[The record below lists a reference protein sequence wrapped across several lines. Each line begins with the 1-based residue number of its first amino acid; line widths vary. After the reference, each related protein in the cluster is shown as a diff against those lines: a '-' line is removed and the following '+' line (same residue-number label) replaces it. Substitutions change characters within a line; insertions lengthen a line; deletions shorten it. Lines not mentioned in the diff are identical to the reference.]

1 MRIKR
6 RTYKRNE
13 GMERQH
19 TQGGSNRR
27 HEFLRLNAE
36 QLVGNRTNGILYRLL
51 KSGLRSL
58 GMSRDVK
65 IVDFDA
71 EPSVIDNDIDSVLM
85 ERMQM
90 YIKYRTRGTTDDH
103 WGNIIEKTLSDRV
116 GIRFEENDKRYY
128 IFPTCIFV
136 SDRTTTVVGREANTD
151 TPVAGTTTDFH
162 AKHKYQHSEDEANA
176 LLDERQKEQVRSK
189 RETVNVEFMGFTI
202 QMNDGQQDATVD
214 VRVKRSGGTAVD
226 NNTFFRYLKLSQ
238 SGVKTTDHLVQD
250 TSLGKG
256 MDMNARCDGVVKLL
270 KGQLKTLL
278 QSRSTTS
285 VRVDIGDPKST
296 NSAHF
301 TINFDY
307 SKQRTAYKE
316 TTHDQMH
323 HRGFYQAHGD
333 DQKEHFDLE
342 ATIDRKVHDDDIKSY
357 LTERADLSR
366 EKRII
371 MRYYNVQDEEDQYI
385 VYTFQVANA
394 ACKLA
399 GDTIHL
405 VTRSLEPNISEP
417 DIQMYSLRDSSCK
430 YWLHADVA
438 TTDTSAMG
446 EAFDPNIVVPI
457 FKIPIED
464 TGDSSMEEVVTEED
478 ERSMSSTKKMQHSD
492 DHIVKAYTAIANAS
506 SVLQFFARLVFEVVQ
521 ESGSSWSSPTTM
533 KAGVDGVYRSQFATS
548 SFPAGREDHN
558 EPFRMN
564 SDYMFMHLLLCASH
578 HLKCVSYTRMVS
590 KSRMIG
596 KKQTNELAFL
606 VVAGAESIRGAG
618 NQIFHDKPSI
628 SAEQKFATP
637 FIDIFCKS
645 LSSSSMMSGS
655 KSFAS
660 NQDSMVTTN
669 HVLENIRL
677 FYKEKLGS
685 LSFHLQERDD
695 PDEFFLCLE
704 RRNFWPLYAKR
715 IQVIHGPFYKDVVH
729 KKDHD
734 YFLRRL
740 FYYQLRNVVFP
751 TRSTE
756 STAPNQ
762 TNEMDP
768 TLLIKRIPTY
778 HTDQPEFSELVSDAH
793 RTLLNLRSLRYEPP
807 AHQGAYSINVLEQY
821 GAHQKMTTSINLATS
836 RNRTATD
843 DMLEKVKDGDTKAL
857 NDHIREMMRSYNI
870 TDTTFIAELQRKNT
884 RLLFHFLHMVENN
897 GSLDT
902 LGNLHVTYRDV
913 RDLKAVLREALRIQS
928 NESGGN
934 IFTKKS
940 FFSGS
945 LMSGTPLAKV
955 GERLFSLEP
964 FLTIHP
970 LLLKKIHRKNG
981 LRYMLQDWS
990 QHGNLFWNI
999 MSFKSSSALFSSRF
1013 EKLPVRA
1020 FKLYVFL
1027 PSHIYLTREIRNLI
1041 PHLEKNGRATIEAII
1056 KTQEAMQDKHTSKL
1070 YNTEGVDS
1078 VVRGLLFGIQQ
1089 ELLHTSETNLYIMCM
1104 TDKKDKDTYWLFGH
1118 WQRQYVLYEMGGN
1131 TVKTDNGLKQLMIDP
1146 TLLAH
1151 EKRIA
1156 NLLDEKVYES
1166 SEEML
1171 SAVRRWRQEV
1181 ETKTEQRTTV
1191 KTQANVRASH
1201 KRRRSSMRKKM
1212 DVYGKINDKSTI
1224 AHLQAADKMSQV
1236 VMTRKEKVYTLVQIL
1251 QKLAFRPSVLPT
1263 ANASVEKLFNSEP
1276 YQNNP
1281 MCATMWLIF
1290 RELYTFM
1297 PSMYNHI
1304 MTTMND
1310 RLRYAELGLALNSGG
1325 LLAGGVLVPRKEPMA
1340 LADKGFQYYVGTNEQ
1355 RKDRKE
1361 RRNFLLYVD
1370 KVHENT
1376 VHARIHR
1383 RNFFQMV
1390 IENLA
1395 QLGAVQDS
1403 TMSYHETEHAEVKVM
1418 SWLKYVAHE
1427 DVGKR
1432 VGKNKFLVVSA
1443 LLNGILAT
1451 NAIMGNPVL
1460 RMAFRLVNPS
1470 GVVSTVASP
1479 MLMIAKMMLP
1489 VLWTPALATF
1499 AIGATMGVSGTFS
1512 AMASTAGLLNQ
1523 GYQQGADGGVM
1534 SGVTSALQ
1542 KALFG
1547 VARGVKGGAKKSA
1560 SSVTN
1565 KVMDS
1570 LSHYLVTN
1578 IYMYRI
1584 KVRFLHNGH
1593 KYVWKFDMGVDRAT
1607 NRVLMYHG
1615 MRDGAQQEVTAYRD
1629 IKPESDDDLRKIR
1642 EHKKS
1647 QKKRRRSSTRKR
1659 TAHEDRNY
1667 HTRDKKNR
1675 MDVFR
1680 RQMRASR
1687 KRRY

>member
-1 MRIKR
+1 
-6 RTYKRNE
+6 
-13 GMERQH
+13 
-19 TQGGSNRR
+19 
-27 HEFLRLNAE
+27 
-36 QLVGNRTNGILYRLL
+36 
-51 KSGLRSL
+51 
-58 GMSRDVK
+58 MSRDVK
-65 IVDFDA
+65 TVDFDA
-71 EPSVIDNDIDSVLM
+71 EPSVIDNDIDSVLIQ
-85 ERMQM
+85 RMQM
-90 YIKYRTRGTTDDH
+90 YINYRTRGTTDEH
-103 WGNIIEKTLSDRV
+103 WGNIIEKTLTDRV
-116 GIRFEENDKRYY
+116 GIRFEENGKRYY

-136 SDRTTTVVGREANTD
+136 SDRSNTVGAGERDANVDTTVVGSA
-151 TPVAGTTTDFH
+151 DFH
-162 AKHKYQHSEDEANA
+162 TEYKYQHSEEEANVR
-176 LLDERQKEQVRSK
+176 LDERQKERSRAR
-189 RETVNVEFMGFTI
+189 RETVKVQFLGFTI
-202 QMNDGQQDATVD
+202 QMNDGQQDAAVD

-226 NNTFFRYLKLSQ
+226 NNTFFRYLELSQ

-256 MDMNARCDGVVKLL
+256 GVDMNARCDGVVKLL
-270 KGQLKTLL
+270 KGQLHTLL
-278 QSRSTTS
+278 QSGSTTS

-301 TINFDY
+301 TINFDD
-307 SKQRTAYKE
+307 SKHRTTYKDI
-316 TTHDQMH
+316 THDQMH
-323 HRGFYQAHGD
+323 HRNFYKAHGT
-333 DQKEHFDLE
+333 DQKEHFDLG
-342 ATIDRKVHDDDIKSY
+342 AVIDRKVHDDDIKSY
-357 LTERADLSR
+357 LTERADLAR
-366 EKRII
+366 EKRIVL
-371 MRYYNVQDEEDQYI
+371 RYYNVRDEEDQYI
-385 VYTFQVANA
+385 VYTFQIANA

-399 GDTIHL
+399 GETIHL

-417 DIQMYSLRDSSCK
+417 DIQMYSLRESSCK

-438 TTDTSAMG
+438 TTSTSAMG
-446 EAFDPNIVVPI
+446 ETFDPNIVVPI
-457 FKIPIED
+457 FKVPIED
-464 TGDSSMEEVVTEED
+464 AGNSSMEEIGTEEED
-478 ERSMSSTKKMQHSD
+478 RNSLSTNKRQYSD
-492 DHIVKAYTAIANAS
+492 DTIVKKYTAIANAS

-521 ESGSSWSSPTTM
+521 ESGRSWSSPTTM
-533 KAGVDGVYRSQFATS
+533 KMGVDGVYRSQFTTS
-548 SFPAGREDHN
+548 SFPAGRKDHN

-564 SDYMFMHLLLCASH
+564 SDYMFMHLLLCGSH
-578 HLKCVSYTRMVS
+578 HLKCVSYTRLVNN

-596 KKQTNELAFL
+596 KKQTNEDAFL
-606 VVAGAESIRGAG
+606 VVAGTESIRNAG
-618 NQIFHDKPSI
+618 NQIFHDNPSI
-628 SAEQKFATP
+628 TAEQKFATP
-637 FIDIFCKS
+637 FIDIFCKTT
-645 LSSSSMMSGS
+645 SSPSMMSSS
-655 KSFAS
+655 KSFAP
-660 NQDSMVTTN
+660 NQDSLVITN
-669 HVLENIRL
+669 YVLENIRL
-677 FYKEKLGS
+677 FYKDKLGS

-704 RRNFWPLYAKR
+704 RRNFWPQYAKR
-715 IQVIHGPFYKDVVH
+715 IQVIHGPFYKDVVQ

-751 TRSTE
+751 TSSGAST
-756 STAPNQ
+756 TPDQ

-768 TLLIKRIPTY
+768 AHLVKRIPTY

-843 DMLEKVKDGDTKAL
+843 DMLETVKDGDTKAL
-857 NDHIREMMRSYNI
+857 NDRIRDLMKSYNI
-870 TDTTFIAELQRKNT
+870 TDTSFIAELQRKNT

-897 GSLDT
+897 GALDT

-913 RDLKAVLREALRIQS
+913 RDLKAVLREALRIQN

-934 IFTKKS
+934 IFTRRPY
-940 FFSGS
+940 FSGA
-945 LMSGTPLAKV
+945 LLKGTPLAEV
-955 GERLFSLEP
+955 GERLFSLKP

-970 LLLKKIHRKNG
+970 LLLKKLHRKNG

-990 QHGNLFWNI
+990 HHGNLFWNI
-999 MSFKSSSALFSSRF
+999 MSFKGTSSLFSARF
-1013 EKLPVRA
+1013 EKLPISA
-1020 FKLYVFL
+1020 FQLYVFL
-1027 PSHIYLTREIRNLI
+1027 PSHIYLTREIRNLV
-1041 PHLEKNGRATIEAII
+1041 PHLEKNGRATMEAII

-1070 YNTEGVDS
+1070 YNTDGVDS
-1078 VVRGLLFGIQQ
+1078 VMRGLIFGIQQ
-1089 ELLHTSETNLYIMCM
+1089 ELLHTSETNLYIMSM
-1104 TDKKDKDTYWLFGH
+1104 TNKTGTDSYWLFGH

-1131 TVKTDNGLKQLMIDP
+1131 VVMTDNGLRQLMIDP
-1146 TLLAH
+1146 SLLAH
-1151 EKRIA
+1151 EKRLT

-1181 ETKTEQRTTV
+1181 DTNTEQRTTV
-1191 KTQANVRASH
+1191 KTQANIRTSH

-1212 DVYGKINDKSTI
+1212 DVYGKINNPGNI
-1224 AHLQAADKMSQV
+1224 AHLQVADKLSQV
-1236 VMTRKEKVYTLVQIL
+1236 ILTRKEKVYNLVQIL
-1251 QKLAFRPSVLPT
+1251 QKLAFRPSVLPK
-1263 ANASVEKLFNSEP
+1263 ANAPVEKLFNSEP

-1325 LLAGGVLVPRKEPMA
+1325 LMAGGVLDPRKEPMA
-1340 LADKGFQYYVGTNEQ
+1340 LTDKGFQYYVGTNEQ

-1361 RRNFLLYVD
+1361 RRNFLLFVD

-1376 VHARIHR
+1376 EHARIHR

-1395 QLGAVQDS
+1395 QLGAIQES

-1451 NAIMGNPVL
+1451 NAIMGNPAL

-1512 AMASTAGLLNQ
+1512 ALASTAGLLNQ

-1534 SGVTSALQ
+1534 SGVSSALQ

-1547 VARGVKGGAKKSA
+1547 VALGVKGGAQKSA
-1560 SSVTN
+1560 NSVTN

-1629 IKPESDDDLRKIR
+1629 IKPDSDDDLRKIR

-1647 QKKRRRSSTRKR
+1647 QKKRRRSSSRKL
-1659 TAHEDRNY
+1659 TGHEARNY
-1667 HTRDKKNR
+1667 HTRAKKNR
-1675 MDVFR
+1675 MDMFR
-1680 RQMRASR
+1680 RQIRASH